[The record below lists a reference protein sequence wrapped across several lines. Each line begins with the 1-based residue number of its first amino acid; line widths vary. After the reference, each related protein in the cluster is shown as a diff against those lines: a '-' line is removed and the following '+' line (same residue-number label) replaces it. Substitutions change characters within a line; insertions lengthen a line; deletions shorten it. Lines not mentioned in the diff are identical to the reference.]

1 MTDLTTILEAIIAL
15 AVAIITVF
23 VIPWIKSRTT
33 AQEREELLAWVDIA
47 VAAAQ
52 QLFYADSGKARLA
65 YALSILESKGFDI
78 NDDTVCDAVE
88 AAVLK
93 LHQEMQKETLEDLTL
108 PEWAKAGA
116 DINESDC

>member
-15 AVAIITVF
+15 TVAIISAF

-52 QLFYADSGKARLA
+52 QLYHDQEGHVRLN
-65 YALSILESKGFDI
+65 YALEFLADQGYKV
-78 NDDTVCDAVE
+78 DDLTVRDAVE

-93 LHQEMQKETLEDLTL
+93 LHQQLEGVANDSKL
-108 PEWAKAGA
+108 
-116 DINESDC
+116 